1 MTRVKIS
8 EERGEIWRKERGGV
22 PKWGMWE
29 GAESGRS
36 AAGGQDAAEETD
48 VETGHLASFVTCNLF
63 ALLFIKPSGKQAFD
77 VGVKSVFS

>member
-1 MTRVKIS
+1 
-8 EERGEIWRKERGGV
+8 
-22 PKWGMWE
+22 MWE